1 MNGQSCYLTQNN
13 MPHTPFA
20 ARKKGWFSYAHFAA
34 SRMGIITIIM
44 DTIFVVSIFVILAFG
59 LLHAVLCLTVLAA
72 ILTVLM
78 IPFHHFILPKEQP

>member
-13 MPHTPFA
+13 MPHAPFA
-20 ARKKGWFSYAHFAA
+20 AQKEGWSSYAHFAA

-44 DTIFVVSIFVILAFG
+44 DTILMVSIFVILAFV

-72 ILTVLM
+72 ILAVLM
-78 IPFHHFILPKEQP
+78 ISSHSFIRPKEQP